1 MSNRIAIR
9 HGTGAPTTQHLL
21 PNELGYST
29 SNNVLYIRRVFG
41 DIDEVVPLTTNEIP
55 SSFVVVNKNITVT
68 SDTTE
73 IIIDSPEL
81 ENNLAVFVNLDYTAQ
96 GLTKLNIEDFRA
108 MDLIDG
114 GEVKD
119 GDDNVINTSIK
130 LKVNGKV
137 GVTEET
143 IFPLVLL
150 IAK

>member
-1 MSNRIAIR
+1 
-9 HGTGAPTTQHLL
+9 
-21 PNELGYST
+21 
-29 SNNVLYIRRVFG
+29 
-41 DIDEVVPLTTNEIP
+41 
-55 SSFVVVNKNITVT
+55 
-68 SDTTE
+68 
-73 IIIDSPEL
+73 
-81 ENNLAVFVNLDYTAQ
+81 
-96 GLTKLNIEDFRA
+96 

-119 GDDNVINTSIK
+119 GDGNVISTSIK

>member
-9 HGTGAPTTQHLL
+9 HGTGAPTIQHLL
-21 PNELGYST
+21 PNELGYSI

-41 DIDEVVPLTTNEIP
+41 NIDEVVPLTTNETP

-81 ENNLAVFVNLDYTAQ
+81 ENNLAVFVNLDYTAS

-119 GDDNVINTSIK
+119 GDGNVISTSIK